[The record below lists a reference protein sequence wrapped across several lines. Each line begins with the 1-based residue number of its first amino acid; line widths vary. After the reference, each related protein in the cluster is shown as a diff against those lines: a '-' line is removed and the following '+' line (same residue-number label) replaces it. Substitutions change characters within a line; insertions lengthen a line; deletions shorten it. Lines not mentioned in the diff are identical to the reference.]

1 MINLIETPQ
10 RNDFL
15 RAKYTVND
23 DMLTV
28 KIDNVEEV
36 FDFTELEEGA
46 VEEIIVEKLPV
57 NPIVSIEKIDDG
69 LSVTVIRFYGKDEKK
84 LFEN

>member
-46 VEEIIVEKLPV
+46 VEEII
-57 NPIVSIEKIDDG
+57 DDG
-69 LSVTVIRFYGKDEKK
+69 LTVTVIRFYGKDEKK